1 MTQRWE
7 RRSQKREAARQ
18 RMQKHG
24 RSIFQVLKAVEER
37 ATRPGKKRSP
47 KKS

>member
-7 RRSQKREAARQ
+7 RRHRKREAARQ

-24 RSIFQVLKAVEER
+24 RSLFQVLNAIEER
-37 ATRPGKKRSP
+37 AKRPAKKRRRR
-47 KKS
+47 